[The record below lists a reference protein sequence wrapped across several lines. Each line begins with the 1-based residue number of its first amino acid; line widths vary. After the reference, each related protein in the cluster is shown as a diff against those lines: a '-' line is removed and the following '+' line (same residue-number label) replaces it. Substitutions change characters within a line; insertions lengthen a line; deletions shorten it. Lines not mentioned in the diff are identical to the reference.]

1 VKKQTSAIKE
11 AMSIGYST
19 EITLEQYQLLEDLLP
34 PKSETG
40 RPRTVNLM
48 LVIQGIL
55 FVLGSGCAWRLMPKE
70 YPPHSTVYYYF
81 AKWRDD
87 GTWKQIH
94 DRLVQWVRVME
105 GRESSPSAGSM
116 DSQTVPTAVMVN
128 RDVGFDA
135 GKKLKG
141 RKRFTLVDTI
151 GLLIGLQV
159 VAANVTERDGARQL
173 LSQVHQERHRL
184 PRLVRIWV
192 DAGFSGAEF
201 LRSIM
206 DLFGWILDVVLRLK
220 SAQGFVLLPRRWVVE
235 RSYGWLHWCRR
246 LNVDYER
253 LPASSESLIY
263 IAMIRLMLRRL
274 A

>member
-1 VKKQTSAIKE
+1 LKKKNSRHGS
-11 AMSIGYST
+11 MNIGYST
-19 EITLEQYQLLEDLLP
+19 ELTLEQYQLLESLLP
-34 PKSETG
+34 EPSQTG
-40 RPRTVNLM
+40 RPRTVNMM

-55 FVLGSGCAWRLMPKE
+55 YVLRSGCAWRLMPKE
-70 YPPHSTVYYYF
+70 YPPYSTVYYYF

-87 GTWKQIH
+87 GIWKQMH
-94 DRLVQWVRVME
+94 DRLVEWVRVIE

-128 RDVGFDA
+128 QDVGYDGA
-135 GKKLKG
+135 KRLKG

-159 VAANVTERDGARQL
+159 VAANVTERDGAKQL
-173 LSQVHQERHRL
+173 LSQVNNERHRL

-192 DAGFSGAEF
+192 DAGFAGAEF

-206 DLFGWILDVVLRLK
+206 DLFGWILDFVLRSA

-253 LPASSESLIY
+253 LPSSSESLIY